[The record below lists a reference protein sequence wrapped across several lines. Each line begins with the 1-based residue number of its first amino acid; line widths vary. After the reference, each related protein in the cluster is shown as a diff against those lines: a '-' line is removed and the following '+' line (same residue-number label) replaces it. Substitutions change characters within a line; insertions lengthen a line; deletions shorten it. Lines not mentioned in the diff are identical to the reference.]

1 MKAAAV
7 IHNSNPITQD
17 LDKITYQLVTKQTG
31 PFHKNVL
38 TPKKRASSFIFN
50 LSDAIFLKAFHVK
63 NVALLKAAT
72 SFLVSY
78 FVLVS
83 VCFWFAQRPPNTEK
97 RVGGRPALLARRALL
112 YALFGALNVF
122 PFLCF
127 FCYTIRIRFFSQIGI
142 LGRQSFSML
151 CYNNKKVL
159 YIHHNNTQWVLA
171 TNCSWL

>member
-17 LDKITYQLVTKQTG
+17 LDKITYQLVTKLSFFTKKG
-31 PFHKNVL
+31 LRMLFSTFL
-38 TPKKRASSFIFN
+38 TQF
-50 LSDAIFLKAFHVK
+50 FLKAFHVK

-83 VCFWFAQRPPNTEK
+83 VCFWFAQRPPNTEE

-142 LGRQSFSML
+142 LGRQSFSI
-151 CYNNKKVL
+151 CYVITTKK
-159 YIHHNNTQWVLA
+159 YYTYTTTTHNEF
-171 TNCSWL
+171 

>member
-17 LDKITYQLVTKQTG
+17 LDKITYQLVTKLSFFTKPSTHQKRG
-31 PFHKNVL
+31 SECYFQPFWRNFSQSL
-38 TPKKRASSFIFN
+38 SRKKRRTFEGCNIF
-50 LSDAIFLKAFHVK
+50 SCFLFCFGFCM
-63 NVALLKAAT
+63 
-72 SFLVSY
+72 FLIRSAP
-78 FVLVS
+78 S
-83 VCFWFAQRPPNTEK
+83 KHWGEGR
-97 RVGGRPALLARRALL
+97 GRPALLARRALL